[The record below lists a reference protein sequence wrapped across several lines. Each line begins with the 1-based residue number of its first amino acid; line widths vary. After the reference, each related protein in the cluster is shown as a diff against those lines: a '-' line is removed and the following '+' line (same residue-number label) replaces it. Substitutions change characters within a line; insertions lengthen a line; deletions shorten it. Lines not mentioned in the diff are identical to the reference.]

1 VYSFGVCPQPALLFV
16 VGPPPFVGLGPFDS
30 ITSDRKDEGTEK
42 AGIGASRTRR
52 ARPADRRFGASVRR
66 AARASSSWSPVR
78 CGESAGRSYLPGV
91 ESRSM
96 PAKLLIA
103 ELERVR
109 EQRVLRPPVMLMR
122 RAPNSNR
129 ARAAGSV
136 VASARRGQSLV
147 RTGALL

>member
-1 VYSFGVCPQPALLFV
+1 VQRRV
-16 VGPPPFVGLGPFDS
+16 VPP
-30 ITSDRKDEGTEK
+30 DRSRRQTE
-42 AGIGASRTRR
+42 GASAGGRG
-52 ARPADRRFGASVRR
+52 DAS
-66 AARASSSWSPVR
+66 
-78 CGESAGRSYLPGV
+78 EDQLPQQ
-91 ESRSM
+91 

-129 ARAAGSV
+129 PRAAGSV